1 MTKSKSILFSYSLF
15 VLALIVIGNSGCKK
29 KTKTPA
35 QETGTVTD
43 VDNNTYKTVKIGNQ
57 WWMAENLR
65 VKHYR
70 NGKPIVQFDGNG
82 SYPDSLWAQ
91 TTKGACCIYGYANSM
106 NNLYGL
112 LYNWYAVN
120 DTNIIAPAGW
130 HVPTDDEWK
139 ELEKTLGMSQADA
152 DGVKWRGNDEGD
164 KLKIQAPTD
173 WRNPGKGWGTNTS
186 GFTATA
192 GSCRLFNAIWGDP
205 GLTVTGF
212 WWSSSVHITDNQVW
226 YRYLDYNNTNVFR
239 YHASKNYGMSIR
251 CVKD

>member
-1 MTKSKSILFSYSLF
+1 MSKSKSILFFYSLF
-15 VLALIVIGNSGCKK
+15 ILAFVFISSVSCKK
-29 KTKTPA
+29 KTETPV

-70 NGKPIVQFDGNG
+70 NGKTITQFDGNG
-82 SYPDSLWAQ
+82 SYPDSLWTQ
-91 TTKGACCIYGYANSM
+91 TTKGACCIFGYANAVNS
-106 NNLYGL
+106 LYGL
-112 LYNWYAVN
+112 LYNWYVVS

-130 HVPTDDEWK
+130 HVPSDDEWK
-139 ELEKTLGMSQADA
+139 TLETYLGMSQADA
-152 DGVKWRGNDEGD
+152 NNVKWRGNDEGD

-173 WRNPGKGWGTNTS
+173 WQKGNGWGTNTS
-186 GFTATA
+186 GFMATA
-192 GSCRLFNAIWGDP
+192 ASCRLFDATWGTP
-205 GLTVTGF
+205 GLTATGF
-212 WWSSSVHITDNQVW
+212 WWSTSIHTSDNQVW
-226 YRYLDYNNTNVFR
+226 YRYLDHNNSNVFR